1 MLIGTLKLLKSS
13 ALQKIHE
20 ILTENSRNVHWT
32 FSSATH
38 LAMSLTMNCQV
49 RVEPSAFCEK
59 LFEIVLAIYK
69 AVKRFDSSN
78 ERWRT
83 QTVQS
88 VHSLKLSRKRPN
100 KWRRPHAKPS
110 RSIRA
115 NKIINYLSNFQK
127 RPSESARVDWLQR
140 TRVNREREEA
150 AGFSKVE
157 VLKRK
162 SFSPLLIITSSNV
175 N

>member
-1 MLIGTLKLLKSS
+1 MLISTLKLLKLSG
-13 ALQKIHE
+13 LQKIHE

-69 AVKRFDSSN
+69 AVKRIDSSN

-83 QTVQS
+83 QS

-115 NKIINYLSNFQK
+115 NKIINYLSNFQN

-140 TRVNREREEA
+140 TRVNR
-150 AGFSKVE
+150 
-157 VLKRK
+157 KRRR
-162 SFSPLLIITSSNV
+162 SGWLLESWSAKKEKFLAVINYHFFKC
-175 N
+175 